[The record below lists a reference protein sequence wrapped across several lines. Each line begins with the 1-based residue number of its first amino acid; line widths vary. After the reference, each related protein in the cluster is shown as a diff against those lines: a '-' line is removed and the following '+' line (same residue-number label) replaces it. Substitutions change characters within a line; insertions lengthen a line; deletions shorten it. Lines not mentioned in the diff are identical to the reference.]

1 MVVLEATAKAS
12 SAAEE
17 VKKSF
22 ALAEI
27 PQWRGAPQSYPISD
41 GSRRKFSDSCI
52 PQVAIS
58 LIEKRINDTFT
69 FKSLVI
75 NDCFCVIYD
84 LS

>member
-1 MVVLEATAKAS
+1 MERS
-12 SAAEE
+12 
-17 VKKSF
+17 
-22 ALAEI
+22 
-27 PQWRGAPQSYPISD
+27 PQSYPISD